1 MTSKA
6 SSDLKTFVLNLDENF
21 AGKRRPVCVC
31 YTNIALRQVLKFM
44 RTFYFDTI
52 QIFES
57 YA

>member
-21 AGKRRPVCVC
+21 TGNWRPVCVC
-31 YTNIALRQVLKFM
+31 YTNIALRQVLEFM